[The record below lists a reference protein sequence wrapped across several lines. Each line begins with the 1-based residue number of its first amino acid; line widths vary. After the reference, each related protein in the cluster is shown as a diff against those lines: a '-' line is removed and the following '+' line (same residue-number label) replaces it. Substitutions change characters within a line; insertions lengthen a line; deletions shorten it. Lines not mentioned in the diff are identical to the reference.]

1 MTGSSE
7 IQPIQANLRKL
18 GNAFILWGRVSLWA
32 KGILNLLALLLVI
45 IAVLARFVGTAQP
58 TPQTPTSGLPIPTD
72 SVPPNTDVGIF
83 FIICGV
89 VLLVLSSFWNY
100 RYTRWGQRLSS
111 QSLEDAPSKMSTVDL
126 LKIGLGI
133 DLLGMILTLIGGES
147 IGGQLLIRSLFQF
160 ESVFNFRVG
169 PLDLAPL
176 LACVH
181 LTFGQFIGIALSL
194 YLLQRTTQPQQ

>member
-1 MTGSSE
+1 MTGAGE
-7 IQPIQANLRKL
+7 IQPIKMNLRKL
-18 GNAFILWGRVSLWA
+18 GNAFTLWGRVSMWA
-32 KGILNLLALLLVI
+32 KGILNVLALLLVV
-45 IAVLARFVGTAQP
+45 IAVLARFVGTTAP
-58 TPQTPTSGLPIPTD
+58 TPQTSTSGLPLPQD

-89 VLLVLSSFWNY
+89 VLLTLSTFWSL
-100 RYTRWGQRLSS
+100 RYVKWGKRLSNS
-111 QSLEDAPSKMSTVDL
+111 SLDDAPSKSSTIDL
-126 LKIGLGI
+126 LKIGLGV
-133 DLLGMILTLIGGES
+133 DLLGMVLTLIGGES

-181 LTFGQFIGIALSL
+181 LTFGLFFGISLSL
-194 YLLQRTTQPQQ
+194 YLLQRTTQPQS

>member
-1 MTGSSE
+1 MAGAGE
-7 IQPIQANLRKL
+7 IQPIQINLRKL
-18 GNAFILWGRVSLWA
+18 GNAFILWGRISLWV

-45 IAVLARFVGTAQP
+45 IAVLALFVSTPPQP
-58 TPQTPTSGLPIPTD
+58 QAQTPGVPVPTEA
-72 SVPPNTDVGIF
+72 VPPNTGIGVF
-83 FIICGV
+83 LIICGV
-89 VLLVLSSFWNY
+89 VFLAISTFWSY
-100 RYTRWGQRLSS
+100 RYINWGKKLMST
-111 QSLEDAPSKMSTVDL
+111 SLEDAPSKSATVDL

-133 DLLGMILTLIGGES
+133 DLLGMVLTLMGGES

-181 LTFGQFIGIALSL
+181 LTFGLYIGIGLSL
-194 YLLQRTTQPQQ
+194 YLLQRSTQPQQ